1 VADSFCCCLDFL
13 QEIQTLQSQLDQH
26 REQLSNSEATRMEI
40 EAVREY
46 RRTRQQQ
53 QQLDTQLKQLMQQ
66 AGQVCSWV
74 LVGWITGLGWSGS
87 RF

>member
-1 VADSFCCCLDFL
+1 MTVCVFLDLL
-13 QEIQTLQSQLDQH
+13 QEIQTLQGQLDQH
-26 REQLSNSEATRMEI
+26 REQLSNSDATRMEI

-66 AGQVCSWV
+66 AGQVC
-74 LVGWITGLGWSGS
+74 
-87 RF
+87 